1 EFQAELVEAFIQ
13 AIGVYP
19 AGTIV
24 ELSSGEVGVVV
35 SEYRTRRLK
44 PRVAVLLDAAKNR
57 LREPQVLDL
66 HELAESETRELA
78 IARAL
83 EPNAYGID
91 LAELDILAVTN

>member
-1 EFQAELVEAFIQ
+1 EAFIQ

-44 PRVAVLLDAAKNR
+44 PRVVVLLDAAKNR
-57 LREPQVLDL
+57 LREPQTIDL
-66 HELAESETRELA
+66 HALAESGAHKDLA
-78 IARAL
+78 IARSL
-83 EPNAYGID
+83 EPNAYGIN
-91 LAELDILAVTN
+91 LAELDIPSVTS